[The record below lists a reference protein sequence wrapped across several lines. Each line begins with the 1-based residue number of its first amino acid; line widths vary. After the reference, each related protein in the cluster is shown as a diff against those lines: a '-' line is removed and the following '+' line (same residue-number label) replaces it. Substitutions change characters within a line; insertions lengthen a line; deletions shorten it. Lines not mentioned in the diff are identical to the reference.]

1 MQDARKDL
9 LQMDFEGILKY
20 FRVTMPKRY
29 MEEERYKQLLASA
42 LNIKVNNY
50 KKNKIKEN

>member
-42 LNIKVNNY
+42 LSIKVNNY
-50 KKNKIKEN
+50 KNNIINEN